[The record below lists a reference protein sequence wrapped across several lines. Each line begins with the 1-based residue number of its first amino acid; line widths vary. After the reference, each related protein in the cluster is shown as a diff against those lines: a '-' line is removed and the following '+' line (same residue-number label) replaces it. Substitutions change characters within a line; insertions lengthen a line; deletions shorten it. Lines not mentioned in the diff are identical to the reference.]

1 MPNTKETVCK
11 EDERLY
17 NYKFTVTG
25 TFVGDKGEIINQ
37 ERILNVMRMCDKSEA
52 WNMLWNADFEL
63 IDYFYEDEEE

>member
-11 EDERLY
+11 EDEREY

-25 TFVGDKGEIINQ
+25 TFVGDKGETINQ
-37 ERILNVMRMCDKSEA
+37 ERILEVMRLTGSSEA
-52 WNMLWNADFEL
+52 WSMLYNADFEL